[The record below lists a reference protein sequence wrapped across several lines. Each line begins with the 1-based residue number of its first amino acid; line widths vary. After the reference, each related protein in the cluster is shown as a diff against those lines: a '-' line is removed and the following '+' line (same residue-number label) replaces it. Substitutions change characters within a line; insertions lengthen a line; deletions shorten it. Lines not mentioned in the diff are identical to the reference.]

1 MFTFCLKYDIINWID
16 KKESLICPKQ
26 RKKQRQGR

>member
-1 MFTFCLKYDIINWID
+1 MFTFWLKCDIINKID

-26 RKKQRQGR
+26 RKKQRQDR